1 MPPGSVGR
9 AQVGALRSEKE
20 ALTVVLRTW
29 EDLLRNAPTACVCV
43 CVCLLLYGMG
53 GSGHCSVCAATGME
67 TALSEAHDPRVGR
80 PFQHARVYFP
90 PAMFHFQS
98 DFCCLDGS
106 FSIRFVFSRS
116 LWIKR
121 PIGFWLEGEASSICF
136 SLTSQNTGHTTV

>member
-43 CVCLLLYGMG
+43 CVLVIVWDGWQW
-53 GSGHCSVCAATGME
+53 
-67 TALSEAHDPRVGR
+67 ALQRVRGNWNGNSIVRSPRPTSRR
-80 PFQHARVYFP
+80 PFQHAREYFP

-106 FSIRFVFSRS
+106 FSIRFVFPRS
-116 LWIKR
+116 FWIKR
-121 PIGFWLEGEASSICF
+121 PIGFWLEGEASSIYF
-136 SLTSQNTGHTTV
+136 SLTPQNTGHTPV